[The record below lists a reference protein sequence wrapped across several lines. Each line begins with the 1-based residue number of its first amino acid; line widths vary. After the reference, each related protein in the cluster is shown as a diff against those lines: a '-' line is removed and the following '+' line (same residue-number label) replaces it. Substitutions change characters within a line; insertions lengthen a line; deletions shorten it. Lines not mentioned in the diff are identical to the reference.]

1 MSKRRAN
8 TAFTL
13 LELILVLVIL
23 AIIVSAVAPSL
34 RSFGVGRS
42 RQDMALL
49 IVQLARHGHDE
60 AVNEGHT
67 YRLNLDPQQRQ
78 FSLTAEEAGVFHPIA
93 DDSGRTYTLPDGMTM
108 ETDVPH
114 QPDGWH
120 IDFRPTGRCDV
131 ASIKLTDKLGQEV
144 TISCPSPTE
153 NYIVVPTQQGAR

>member
-1 MSKRRAN
+1 MSARRPTN

-49 IVQLARHGHDE
+49 IAQLARHGKDE

-67 YRLNLDPQQRQ
+67 YRLNLDPQHGQ
-78 FSLTAEEAGVFHPIA
+78 FSLTAETAESPDVFVPI
-93 DDSGRTYTLPDGMTM
+93 SN
-108 ETDVPH
+108 
-114 QPDGWH
+114 
-120 IDFRPTGRCDV
+120 DFG
-131 ASIKLTDKLGQEV
+131 
-144 TISCPSPTE
+144 
-153 NYIVVPTQQGAR
+153 